1 MARHHAQR
9 VVRNSLRTSVLLAGF
24 AAGAAVA
31 AAQAAPNGG
40 SAPAEA
46 ETLTPAGV
54 GGGGA
59 GAADRLVAPVPQ
71 RSALDEVAQL
81 DDAEQTR
88 RDKAAQAAREEAAR
102 QEAAQQEAARQ
113 EALRQEELRN
123 RVYPPVTG
131 VITSNYGPR
140 WGTTHY
146 GLDIANK
153 IGTPIRAP
161 LAGVVIDAGPASG
174 FGLWVK
180 IRHDDGTITVYG
192 HINSYSV
199 REGQRVQGGQVIAEV
214 GNRGISTGPHLHF
227 EVWSPSGKKVDP
239 LAWLQERGAD
249 VSGG

>member
-1 MARHHAQR
+1 M
-9 VVRNSLRTSVLLAGF
+9 
-24 AAGAAVA
+24 A

-46 ETLTPAGV
+46 ETLTPTGV

-59 GAADRLVAPVPQ
+59 GVAERLVFPAPQ
-71 RSALDEVAQL
+71 RSALDEVAAL

-88 RDKAAQAAREEAAR
+88 RDKAAQAARDEAAR
-102 QEAAQQEAARQ
+102 QEVARQEAARL
-113 EALRQEELRN
+113 EAARQEELRN
-123 RVYPPVTG
+123 RVFAPVTG

-153 IGTPIRAP
+153 IGTPIRSP
-161 LAGVVIDAGPASG
+161 MAGVVIEAGPASG

-199 REGQRVQGGQVIAEV
+199 REGQRVQGGQVIAQV

-239 LAWLQERGAD
+239 LEWLQDRGAD
-249 VSGG
+249 VTAG